1 MNKLMDN
8 TTDKFAKAFIAVCEM
23 IEPNV
28 CFTDLNHTTHI
39 CNHGTD
45 ISIEVTIEVSG
56 HLDEDTIVIVT
67 RETSNI
73 VVRYYHMGDTTD
85 LLKERK
91 IWYFS
96 FNWKGLM
103 MSI

>member
-1 MNKLMDN
+1 MSKLMDN
-8 TTDKFAKAFIAVCEM
+8 TTDKYAKAFIAVCEM

-45 ISIEVTIEVSG
+45 ISIEVSG
-56 HLDEDTIVIVT
+56 HIDEETIVIVSN
-67 RETSNI
+67 ETSNI
-73 VVRYYHMGDTTD
+73 VVRYYHMGDTLE

-103 MSI
+103 ATVK